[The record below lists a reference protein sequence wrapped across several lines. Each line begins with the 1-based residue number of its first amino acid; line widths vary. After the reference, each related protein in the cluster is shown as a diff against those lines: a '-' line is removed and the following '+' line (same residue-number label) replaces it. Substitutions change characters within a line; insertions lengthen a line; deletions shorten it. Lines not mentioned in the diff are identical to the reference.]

1 LQKLRGVAVKRVF
14 ADLHLRLNVKDA
26 AATLRVINKVSV
38 LGYGLVAVPLAPEA
52 RVVEVAKLRAVCGEA
67 GVDFASRVDLR
78 PRTQNEL
85 MHQLRRLRRK
95 FEVVC
100 VSCENKVVARQAA
113 KDRRV
118 DLLSFPLLD
127 FRRRFFDG
135 AEAELASSSLA
146 ALEVDVK
153 PLLVLEGPAR
163 VRLLSCLRREVT
175 VAGKFGVPVVVSS
188 GVSAEL
194 FLRKP
199 REMGALGFLLGLGEV
214 SALDAVS
221 RSANAIVERNRE
233 KLDARFV
240 APGVRVVRE
249 GKDC

>member
-1 LQKLRGVAVKRVF
+1 VKRVF

-26 AATLRVINKVSV
+26 AATLRVINKAAA

-52 RVVEVAKLRAVCGEA
+52 RVDEVAKLRAVCGEA

-85 MHQLRRLRRK
+85 TYQLRRLRRK

-100 VSCENKVVARQAA
+100 VSCESKVVARQAA

-163 VRLLSCLRREVT
+163 VRLLSCLRREVA

-199 REMGALGFLLGLGEV
+199 REMGALGFLFGLGEV

-233 KLDARFV
+233 KLSAKFV
-240 APGVRVVRE
+240 SPGIRVVRE

>member
-1 LQKLRGVAVKRVF
+1 MQGCGVVAVKRFF

-26 AATLRVINKVSV
+26 AATLRVLSKAAE
-38 LGYGLVAVPLAPEA
+38 LGYGLVGVSLAAETRA
-52 RVVEVAKLRAVCGEA
+52 DEISRLRGVCGEV
-67 GVDFASRVDLR
+67 GLDFVSRVDLR
-78 PRTQNEL
+78 PRGQDDL
-85 MHQLRRLRRK
+85 MRQLRRLRRR

-100 VSCENKVVARQAA
+100 VSCESKAVARQAA

-127 FRRRFFDG
+127 FRRRFFDR
-135 AEAELASSSLA
+135 AEAGLACSGLSG
-146 ALEVDVK
+146 LEVDVK

-163 VRLLSCLRREVT
+163 VRLLSWLRREVA
-175 VAGKFGVPVVVSS
+175 VARSFGVPVVVSS

-194 FLRKP
+194 LLRKP
-199 REMGALGFLLGLGEV
+199 REMVALGFLFGLDEV

-221 RSANAIVERNRE
+221 QSPVALVTRNRE
-233 KLDARFV
+233 KLSGGFV
-240 APGVRVVRE
+240 APGIRVVKE